1 MVSTIRDT
9 DIGTEFKVTMTEI
22 LEAGDIAIFDISS
35 FTTVEIEFLENNGTT
50 VTAESAATFKT
61 DGTDGVITW
70 TTPDTT
76 LLAGKSGQWHYRGHV
91 AKTGADFR
99 NFNWIP
105 FTVKKTT
112 E

>member
-1 MVSTIRDT
+1 MVDTIRDT
-9 DIGTEFKVTMTEI
+9 DISTEFKVTMK
-22 LEAGDIAIFDISS
+22 LIAEDESISLFDISS
-35 FTTVEIEFLENNGTT
+35 YTTLEIEFLENNGTSI
-50 VTAESAATFKT
+50 VVKVATFKT
-61 DGTDGVITW
+61 DGVDGVLTY
-70 TTPDTT
+70 TTPDTA

-105 FTVKKTT
+105 FTVKKAT

>member
-1 MVSTIRDT
+1 MVDVVRDT
-9 DIGTEFKVTMTEI
+9 DISTEFKVTMKV
-22 LEAGDIAIFDISS
+22 IAEDETISIFDIATY
-35 FTTVEIEFLENNGTT
+35 TTLEIEFLENNGTT
-50 VTAESAATFKT
+50 IVVKTATFKT
-61 DGTDGVITW
+61 DGTDGVLTF

-76 LLAGKSGQWHYRGHV
+76 LLLNKSGQWHYRGHV

-105 FTVKKTT
+105 FTVKKST